1 MVCRGLGKGKAQR
14 EHVTTMDS
22 IHRGKG
28 AIILLARLDSR
39 RLPGKQLLEIT
50 RGLSI
55 LDLVVNRLKRTRHGI
70 PLILAT
76 TYRVV
81 DHPLRDFAAAH
92 GIALFEGDLDNV
104 AKRCLDCAQAHDLD
118 WFVRICADSPF
129 MTPEIVDLVID
140 RFLEKAC
147 DLACN
152 IFPRTCP
159 MGTSAEVISRA
170 AMKRICQE
178 TDDLSVLEHVT
189 LYAYENPDKFSIVNM
204 TPPGG
209 AYDVTNK
216 LVVDTPADLERARWI
231 ASQLPNPAT
240 ATLEEIL
247 TVSAKWPGNGEGTDE
262 KDQI

>member
-1 MVCRGLGKGKAQR
+1 MTDTR
-14 EHVTTMDS
+14 
-22 IHRGKG
+22 RGKG

-39 RLPGKQLLEIT
+39 RLPGKQLLEVT
-50 RGLSI
+50 RGMSV
-55 LDLVVNRLKRTRHGI
+55 LDLVIERLKRSRHDI

-76 TYRVV
+76 TDRDV
-81 DHPLRDFAAAH
+81 DRPLKDVAVTH
-92 GIALFEGDLDNV
+92 GISAFAGDLENV
-104 AKRCLDCAQAHDLD
+104 AQRCLDCAKEYELD

-140 RFLEKAC
+140 RFLEEKC

-170 AMKRICQE
+170 TMERICRE
-178 TDDLSVLEHVT
+178 TDDPSILEHVT
-189 LYAYENPDKFSIVNM
+189 LFAYENPDRFTIANM

-209 AYDVTNK
+209 PYDITNR
-216 LVVDTPADLERARWI
+216 LVVDTPEDLDRARWV
-231 ASQLPNPAT
+231 AGRLSDPVT

-247 TVSAKWPGNGEGTDE
+247 EVANKWPGGYKTVGEE
-262 KDQI
+262 NSQ